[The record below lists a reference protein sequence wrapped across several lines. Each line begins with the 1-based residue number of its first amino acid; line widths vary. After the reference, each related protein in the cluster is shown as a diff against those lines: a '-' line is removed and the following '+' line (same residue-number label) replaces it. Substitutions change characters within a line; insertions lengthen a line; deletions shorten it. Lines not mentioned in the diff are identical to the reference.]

1 MPQEQNYHNHKRV
14 HPLFH
19 FIGAPLALITLIGS
33 VVYLITSFSWVSVL
47 TVLASIGLLVT
58 VILTRTYAAKLQDRI
73 IRGEENFRHY
83 LLTGKPLNPRLTIRQ
98 IVALRFAG
106 DEQFP
111 ALCEQAVNKSLTPAD
126 IKKAITQW
134 RGDFYRV

>member
-111 ALCEQAVNKSLTPAD
+111 ALCEQAVNKSLTPVD
-126 IKKAITQW
+126 IKKAVTQW

>member
-126 IKKAITQW
+126 IKKAVTQW